1 LELQQSGTFEVSK
14 HLLDY
19 PSHFHLDTSLYWRGK
34 KWQLGCLTLY
44 ASAETQAGQMC
55 SETDGLF
62 FWEECCL
69 LLISYP
75 EQVVILGALAHFGD
89 FLWKI
94 IHR

>member
-1 LELQQSGTFEVSK
+1 MVKF
-14 HLLDY
+14 
-19 PSHFHLDTSLYWRGK
+19 
-34 KWQLGCLTLY
+34 
-44 ASAETQAGQMC
+44 
-55 SETDGLF
+55 DGLL